1 MPDATEKVFH
11 ESGGRL
17 IDSAMRFSAYA
28 PKELTVVS
36 YKLAATIQIGL
47 MAKTTEQKA
56 NAITLA
62 KVALTD
68 WPKEYYGLMDN
79 YSQRRNA
86 CLN

>member
-1 MPDATEKVFH
+1 MPDATEKEFH

-28 PKELTVVS
+28 PNELTVVS

-47 MAKTTEQKA
+47 MAKTTEQKV

-62 KVALTD
+62 KVALTN

-79 YSQRRNA
+79 YAQRRNA